1 MADYPDRY
9 QYTAEHEWVSVDDDI
24 GTIGITHH
32 AQEELGDVVFVE
44 LPEVGASFEQNAR
57 FGTIEAVKAV
67 CDLYAPVSGEVVE
80 VNKTIEDHLQVLAR
94 DPWDK
99 GWLIRVKPDDTSTSH
114 LLDAEGYEAS
124 LGEADA

>member
-1 MADYPDRY
+1 MPSPDDRRY
-9 QYTAEHEWVSVDDDI
+9 LESHEWHKAEGDLITIGLSQFAVSELTDITYLEITAEQGSI
-24 GTIGITHH
+24 
-32 AQEELGDVVFVE
+32 AAGD
-44 LPEVGASFEQNAR
+44 SFGE
-57 FGTIEAVKAV
+57 IESVKAV
-67 CDLYAPVSGEVVE
+67 ADLNSPLPGEVVE